1 MLPQYM
7 PFPTS
12 LFHSIPY
19 LSTFIVLTKP
29 VSADQV
35 FLALFALRKWDTFIL
50 TWDSNFPCASDIWWI
65 EEGVVRRQ
73 DRTSLM
79 YVYHHAYTGWGIKG
93 SIYTFVAHSM
103 GSIYRSYILTYY
115 WQIFKA
121 TRFRKNK
128 FDWKVPQTIRSKK
141 FTEFS
146 SYIENCLLVWRKCSP
161 TL

>member
-79 YVYHHAYTGWGIKG
+79 YVICMYVYHYAYTRWGIKL
-93 SIYTFVAHSM
+93 SIYLFILSHTEWAASTCL
-103 GSIYRSYILTYY
+103 IYLYINDKYLKGQVSEKT
-115 WQIFKA
+115 
-121 TRFRKNK
+121 NL
-128 FDWKVPQTIRSKK
+128 
-141 FTEFS
+141 
-146 SYIENCLLVWRKCSP
+146 N
-161 TL
+161 